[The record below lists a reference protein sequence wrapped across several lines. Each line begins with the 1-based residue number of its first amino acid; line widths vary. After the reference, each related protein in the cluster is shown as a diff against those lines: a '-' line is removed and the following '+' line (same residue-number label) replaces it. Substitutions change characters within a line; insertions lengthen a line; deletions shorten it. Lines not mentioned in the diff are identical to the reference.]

1 MDNLVLLRLSAVR
14 KSHILW
20 PKTWFLSPVQKV
32 SGSEIFD
39 RTLKGTKGAE
49 VGQERVIVVGGGASG
64 MMAAGRAAECGAQVL
79 LLERTKRL
87 GNKLRITGK
96 GRCNLTNI
104 ADLPDFIAHFGPHG
118 LFLRNAFA
126 RFFNQDL
133 VDFFAAQGVPTVV
146 ERGQRVFPTS
156 NDAHQVADALAG
168 YLRRSGARV
177 RFKARVTELKAERG
191 RIAGVRTEE
200 GEFLA
205 AQAVIVATGGA
216 SYPGTG
222 STGDGYRLAKALGHT
237 IAPVRPALVPL
248 VVKEGHAKALQ
259 GLSLRNVEVSLLLD
273 DQPVACQ
280 FGEMLFTHFG
290 VSGPII
296 LTLSGQAV
304 DRLGQGKLEF
314 SINLKPALSDE
325 QLDRRLQRDFDRF
338 GKRAFCNILKELLP
352 RRMISLF
359 VRLTGIPPYKPGHQ
373 ITAAERKRLFSLL
386 RDFRLTII
394 GHRPI
399 AEAIVT
405 AGGVSTREIDP
416 RTMESHLVE
425 GLYFCGEVLD
435 INADTGGYNLQAAF
449 STGYV
454 AGQSA
459 ARAEAPGT

>member
-1 MDNLVLLRLSAVR
+1 MRV
-14 KSHILW
+14 
-20 PKTWFLSPVQKV
+20 
-32 SGSEIFD
+32 E
-39 RTLKGTKGAE
+39 
-49 VGQERVIVVGGGASG
+49 ERDEGKVIVGGGGASG
-64 MMAAGRAAECGAQVL
+64 MMAAGRAAERGAQVL
-79 LLERTKRL
+79 LLEKTKRL

-96 GRCNLTNI
+96 GRCNLTNV
-104 ADLPDFIAHFGPHG
+104 ADQSDFITHFGPNG
-118 LFLRNAFA
+118 VFLRNAFA
-126 RFFNQDL
+126 RFFNRDL
-133 VDFFAAQGVPTVV
+133 IDFFAAQGVPTVV

-168 YLRRSGARV
+168 YLRRNGACV
-177 RFKARVTELKAERG
+177 RFKARVEELEAEDG

-200 GEFLA
+200 GEFLTA
-205 AQAVIVATGGA
+205 KAVIVATGGA

-237 IAPVRPALVPL
+237 IVPIRPALVPL
-248 VVKEGHAKALQ
+248 LVKEGHAEALQ
-259 GLSLRNVEVSLLLD
+259 GLSLKNVEMTLLLD
-273 DQPVACQ
+273 GQPVTRQ

-296 LTLSGQAV
+296 LTLSAQAV
-304 DRLGQGKLEF
+304 DRLGQGELEL
-314 SINLKPALSDE
+314 SINLKPALSDQ

-338 GKRAFCNILKELLP
+338 GKRAFRNILKELLP
-352 RRMISLF
+352 RKMIALF
-359 VRLTGIPPYKPGHQ
+359 VQLTGIPSGKPGHQ
-373 ITAAERKRLFSLL
+373 ITAAERKRLFDLL
-386 RDFRLTII
+386 RDFRLTIV

-405 AGGVSTREIDP
+405 AGGVSTREVDP
-416 RTMESHLVE
+416 RTMESRLVR

-459 ARAEAPGT
+459 ACAVTESCQGRTYGV

>member
-1 MDNLVLLRLSAVR
+1 MS
-14 KSHILW
+14 
-20 PKTWFLSPVQKV
+20 
-32 SGSEIFD
+32 
-39 RTLKGTKGAE
+39 
-49 VGQERVIVVGGGASG
+49 QERIIVVGGGVSG

-79 LLERTKRL
+79 LLEKTKRL

-96 GRCNLTNI
+96 GRCNLTNV
-104 ADLPDFIAHFGPHG
+104 ADLPDFIAHFGSNGP
-118 LFLRNAFA
+118 FLRNVFA

-133 VDFFAAQGVPTVV
+133 IDFFAAQGVPTVV
-146 ERGQRVFPTS
+146 ERGQRVFPAS

-168 YLRRSGARV
+168 YLRQSGARV
-177 RFKARVTELKAERG
+177 RFKARVTGLKAEGG
-191 RIAGVRTEE
+191 RIAGVRMEG

-205 AQAVIVATGGA
+205 AGAVIVATGGA

-222 STGDGYRLAKALGHT
+222 STGDGYRLAQALGHT
-237 IAPVRPALVPL
+237 IVPVRPALVPL
-248 VVKEGHAKALQ
+248 VVKEGHVKALQ
-259 GLSLRNVEVSLLLD
+259 GLSLKNVEVTLLLD
-273 DQPVACQ
+273 GQPVTRQ

-296 LTLSGQAV
+296 LTLSAQAV
-304 DRLGQGKLEF
+304 DRLGQGKLEL

-338 GKRAFCNILKELLP
+338 GKRAFRNLLKELLP
-352 RRMISLF
+352 RKMIALF
-359 VRLTGIPPYKPGHQ
+359 VQLTGIPPHKPGHQ
-373 ITAAERKRLFSLL
+373 ITAAERKRLFGLL
-386 RDFRLTII
+386 RDFRLTIV

-405 AGGVSTREIDP
+405 AGGVSAQEIDP
-416 RTMESHLVE
+416 RTMESHLVK

-459 ARAEAPGT
+459 AHAVAKL

>member
-1 MDNLVLLRLSAVR
+1 MRV
-14 KSHILW
+14 
-20 PKTWFLSPVQKV
+20 
-32 SGSEIFD
+32 E
-39 RTLKGTKGAE
+39 E
-49 VGQERVIVVGGGASG
+49 VGEDRVIVVGGGASG
-64 MMAAGRAAECGAQVL
+64 MMAAGRAAECGARVL
-79 LLERTKRL
+79 LLEKTKRL

-96 GRCNLTNI
+96 GRCNLTNV
-104 ADLPDFIAHFGPHG
+104 ADMPDFIAHFGPNG
-118 LFLRNAFA
+118 PFLRNAFA

-133 VDFFAAQGVPTVV
+133 IDFFAAQGVPTVV
-146 ERGQRVFPTS
+146 ERGQRVFPAS

-168 YLRRSGARV
+168 YLRQSGARV
-177 RFKARVTELKAERG
+177 RFKAKVAELKAEGG
-191 RIAGVRTEE
+191 RIAGLWMEG
-200 GEFLA
+200 GEFLTA
-205 AQAVIVATGGA
+205 RAVVVATGGA

-237 IAPVRPALVPL
+237 IVPIRPALVPL
-248 VVKEGHAKALQ
+248 VVKEGHAEALQ
-259 GLSLRNVEVSLLLD
+259 GLSLKNVKVSLLLNG
-273 DQPVACQ
+273 QAVTCQ

-296 LTLSGQAV
+296 LTLSAQAV
-304 DRLGQGKLEF
+304 DRLGQGKPEL

-338 GKRAFCNILKELLP
+338 GKRAFRNILKELLP
-352 RRMISLF
+352 RKMIALF
-359 VRLTGIPPYKPGHQ
+359 VRLTGIPPDKPGHQ

-386 RDFRLTII
+386 RDFRLTIV

-416 RTMESHLVE
+416 RTMESRLVK

-459 ARAEAPGT
+459 ARAVTGSFQERT

>member
-1 MDNLVLLRLSAVR
+1 
-14 KSHILW
+14 
-20 PKTWFLSPVQKV
+20 V
-32 SGSEIFD
+32 S
-39 RTLKGTKGAE
+39 
-49 VGQERVIVVGGGASG
+49 QERVIVVGGGASG

-79 LLERTKRL
+79 LLEKTKRL

-104 ADLPDFIAHFGPHG
+104 ADRPDFIAHFGPNG
-118 LFLRNAFA
+118 PFLRNAFA

-133 VDFFAAQGVPTVV
+133 IDFFAAQGVPTVV
-146 ERGQRVFPTS
+146 ERGQRVFPAS
-156 NDAHQVADALAG
+156 NDAHQVADALAS
-168 YLRRSGARV
+168 YLRQSGARV
-177 RFKARVTELKAERG
+177 RFKARVAELETEGG
-191 RIAGVRTEE
+191 RIAGVQTEG
-200 GEFLA
+200 GEFLTA
-205 AQAVIVATGGA
+205 KAVIVATGGA

-237 IAPVRPALVPL
+237 IVPIKPALVPL
-248 VVKEGHAKALQ
+248 VVKEGHAEALQ
-259 GLSLRNVEVSLLLD
+259 GLSLKNVEVTLLLD
-273 DQPVACQ
+273 GQPVTRQ

-296 LTLSGQAV
+296 LTLSAQAV
-304 DRLGQGKLEF
+304 DRLGQGKLEL

-338 GKRAFCNILKELLP
+338 GKRAFRNILKELLP
-352 RRMISLF
+352 RKMIALF
-359 VRLTGIPPYKPGHQ
+359 VRLTGIPPDKPGHQ

-386 RDFRLTII
+386 RDFRLTIV

-416 RTMESHLVE
+416 RTMESRLVK

-435 INADTGGYNLQAAF
+435 IIADTGGYNLQAAF

-459 ARAEAPGT
+459 ARMVAGSFHKGGRDEDP

>member
-1 MDNLVLLRLSAVR
+1 MRVEERD
-14 KSHILW
+14 
-20 PKTWFLSPVQKV
+20 
-32 SGSEIFD
+32 E
-39 RTLKGTKGAE
+39 
-49 VGQERVIVVGGGASG
+49 ERVIVVGGGASG

-96 GRCNLTNI
+96 GRCNLTNV
-104 ADLPDFIAHFGPHG
+104 ADPSDFITHFGPNG
-118 LFLRNAFA
+118 VFLRNAFA

-133 VDFFAAQGVPTVV
+133 IDFFAAQGVPTVV
-146 ERGQRVFPTS
+146 ERGQRVFPAS
-156 NDAHQVADALAG
+156 NDAHQVADALAN
-168 YLRRSGARV
+168 YLRQSSARV
-177 RFKARVTELKAERG
+177 RFKVRVKELEAKDG

-200 GEFLA
+200 GELLTA
-205 AQAVIVATGGA
+205 KAVIVATGGA

-237 IAPVRPALVPL
+237 IVPIRPALVPL
-248 VVKEGHAKALQ
+248 VVKEGHAEALQ
-259 GLSLRNVEVSLLLD
+259 GLSLKNVEVTLLLNG
-273 DQPVACQ
+273 QPVTRQ
-280 FGEMLFTHFG
+280 FGEMLFAHFG

-296 LTLSGQAV
+296 LTLSAQAV
-304 DRLGQGKLEF
+304 DRLGQGELEL

-325 QLDRRLQRDFDRF
+325 QLDQRLQRDFDRF
-338 GKRAFCNILKELLP
+338 GKRAFRNILKELLP
-352 RRMISLF
+352 RKMIALF
-359 VRLTGIPPYKPGHQ
+359 VQLTGIPSGKPGHQ
-373 ITAAERKRLFSLL
+373 ITAEERKRLFDLL
-386 RDFRLTII
+386 RDFRLTIV

-416 RTMESHLVE
+416 RTMESRLVQ

-454 AGQSA
+454 AGRSA
-459 ARAEAPGT
+459 ARAVAKV

>member
-1 MDNLVLLRLSAVR
+1 MRVEELD
-14 KSHILW
+14 
-20 PKTWFLSPVQKV
+20 
-32 SGSEIFD
+32 E
-39 RTLKGTKGAE
+39 
-49 VGQERVIVVGGGASG
+49 ERIIVVGGGASG
-64 MMAAGRAAECGAQVL
+64 MMAAGRAAECGARVL

-96 GRCNLTNI
+96 GRCNLTNV
-104 ADLPDFIAHFGPHG
+104 ADQLDFITHFGPNG
-118 LFLRNAFA
+118 VFLRNAFA

-133 VDFFAAQGVPTVV
+133 IDFFAAQGVPTVV
-146 ERGQRVFPTS
+146 ERGQRVFPAS
-156 NDAHQVADALAG
+156 NDAHQVADALAD
-168 YLRRSGARV
+168 YLRRSGARA
-177 RFKARVTELKAERG
+177 RFKARVEELEAEGG
-191 RIAGVRTEE
+191 RVAGVRTGE
-200 GEFLA
+200 GELLT

-216 SYPGTG
+216 SYPATG

-237 IAPVRPALVPL
+237 IVPIRPALVPL
-248 VVKEGHAKALQ
+248 VVKEGHAEALQ
-259 GLSLRNVEVSLLLD
+259 GLSLKNVEVTLLLD
-273 DQPVACQ
+273 GQPVTRQ

-296 LTLSGQAV
+296 LTLSAQAV
-304 DRLGQGKLEF
+304 DRLGQGELEL

-338 GKRAFCNILKELLP
+338 GKRAFRNILKELLP
-352 RRMISLF
+352 RKMIALF
-359 VRLTGIPPYKPGHQ
+359 VRLTGIPPGKPGHQ
-373 ITAAERKRLFSLL
+373 ITAAERKRLFDLL
-386 RDFRLTII
+386 RDFRLTIV

-416 RTMESHLVE
+416 RTMESRLVR
-425 GLYFCGEVLD
+425 GLYFCGEVLG

-459 ARAEAPGT
+459 ARAVAKL

>member
-1 MDNLVLLRLSAVR
+1 
-14 KSHILW
+14 
-20 PKTWFLSPVQKV
+20 
-32 SGSEIFD
+32 
-39 RTLKGTKGAE
+39 
-49 VGQERVIVVGGGASG
+49 VGQEKVIVVGGGASG
-64 MMAAGRAAECGAQVL
+64 MMAAGRAAECGARVL

-96 GRCNLTNI
+96 GRCNLTNV
-104 ADLPDFIAHFGPHG
+104 ADPSDFITHFGPNG
-118 LFLRNAFA
+118 VFLRNAFA

-133 VDFFAAQGVPTVV
+133 IDFFAAQGVPTVV
-146 ERGQRVFPTS
+146 ERGQRVFPAS
-156 NDAHQVADALAG
+156 NDAHQVADALAN
-168 YLRRSGARV
+168 YLRWNGARV
-177 RFKARVTELKAERG
+177 RFKARVKELEAEDG
-191 RIAGVRTEE
+191 RIAGIRTEE
-200 GEFLA
+200 GEFLT

-222 STGDGYRLAKALGHT
+222 STGDGYHLAKALGHT
-237 IAPVRPALVPL
+237 IVPIRPALVPL
-248 VVKEGHAKALQ
+248 VVKEGHAEALQ
-259 GLSLRNVEVSLLLD
+259 GLSLKNVEVTLLLD
-273 DQPVACQ
+273 GQPVTRQ

-296 LTLSGQAV
+296 LTLSAQAV
-304 DRLGQGKLEF
+304 DRLGQGELEL

-338 GKRAFCNILKELLP
+338 GKRAFRNILKELLP
-352 RRMISLF
+352 RKMIARF
-359 VRLTGIPPYKPGHQ
+359 VQLTGIPSGKPGHQ
-373 ITAAERKRLFSLL
+373 ITAAERKRLFDLL
-386 RDFRLTII
+386 RDFRLTIV

-416 RTMESHLVE
+416 RTMESRLVQ

-459 ARAEAPGT
+459 ARAVAKV

>member
-1 MDNLVLLRLSAVR
+1 MRVDERD
-14 KSHILW
+14 
-20 PKTWFLSPVQKV
+20 
-32 SGSEIFD
+32 E
-39 RTLKGTKGAE
+39 
-49 VGQERVIVVGGGASG
+49 ERVIVVGGGASG

-79 LLERTKRL
+79 LLEKTKRL

-96 GRCNLTNI
+96 GRCNLTNV
-104 ADLPDFIAHFGPHG
+104 ADRPDFIAHFGSNGP
-118 LFLRNAFA
+118 FLHNAFA

-133 VDFFAAQGVPTVV
+133 IDFFSAHDVPTVV
-146 ERGQRVFPTS
+146 ERGQRVFPAS

-168 YLRRSGARV
+168 YLRRNGARV
-177 RFKARVTELKAERG
+177 RFKVRVKELEAEGG

-200 GEFLA
+200 GEFLTA
-205 AQAVIVATGGA
+205 KAVIVATGGA

-237 IAPVRPALVPL
+237 IVPIRPALVPL
-248 VVKEGHAKALQ
+248 VVKEGHAEALQ
-259 GLSLRNVEVSLLLD
+259 GLSLKNVEVTLLLD
-273 DQPVACQ
+273 GQPVTRQ

-296 LTLSGQAV
+296 LTLSAQAV
-304 DRLGQGKLEF
+304 DRLGQGELEL

-338 GKRAFCNILKELLP
+338 GKRAFRNILKELLP
-352 RRMISLF
+352 RKMIALF
-359 VRLTGIPPYKPGHQ
+359 VRLTGVPPDKPGHQ
-373 ITAAERKRLFSLL
+373 ITAAERKRLFGLL
-386 RDFRLTII
+386 RDFRLTVV

-405 AGGVSTREIDP
+405 AGGVSTQEIDP
-416 RTMESHLVE
+416 RTMESRLVK

-459 ARAEAPGT
+459 ARAVTGSFQGRTYGV

>member
-1 MDNLVLLRLSAVR
+1 
-14 KSHILW
+14 
-20 PKTWFLSPVQKV
+20 V
-32 SGSEIFD
+32 S
-39 RTLKGTKGAE
+39 
-49 VGQERVIVVGGGASG
+49 QERVIVVGGGASG

-79 LLERTKRL
+79 LLEKTKRL

-96 GRCNLTNI
+96 GRCNLTNV
-104 ADLPDFIAHFGPHG
+104 ADQSDFITHFGPNG
-118 LFLRNAFA
+118 VFLRNAFA

-133 VDFFAAQGVPTVV
+133 IDFFAAQGVPTVV
-146 ERGQRVFPTS
+146 ERGQRVFPVS
-156 NDAHQVADALAG
+156 NDAHQVADALAD
-168 YLRRSGARV
+168 YLRQSGARA
-177 RFKARVTELKAERG
+177 RFKVRVKELEAEGG
-191 RIAGVRTEE
+191 RIAGVQTEE
-200 GEFLA
+200 GEFLT

-237 IAPVRPALVPL
+237 IVPIRPALVPL
-248 VVKEGHAKALQ
+248 VVKEGHAEALQ
-259 GLSLRNVEVSLLLD
+259 GLSLKNVEVSLLLD
-273 DQPVACQ
+273 GQPVTRQ
-280 FGEMLFTHFG
+280 FGEMLLTHFG

-296 LTLSGQAV
+296 LTLSAQAV
-304 DRLGQGKLEF
+304 DRLGQGKLEL
-314 SINLKPALSDE
+314 SINLKPALSDQ

-338 GKRAFCNILKELLP
+338 GKRAFRNILKELLP
-352 RRMISLF
+352 RKMITLF
-359 VRLTGIPPYKPGHQ
+359 VRLTGIPPGKPGHQ

-386 RDFRLTII
+386 RDFRLTIV

-405 AGGVSTREIDP
+405 AGGVSTREVDP
-416 RTMESHLVE
+416 RTMESRLVR

-459 ARAEAPGT
+459 ARAVTGSFQGRT

>member
-1 MDNLVLLRLSAVR
+1 MRVEEL
-14 KSHILW
+14 
-20 PKTWFLSPVQKV
+20 
-32 SGSEIFD
+32 GEE
-39 RTLKGTKGAE
+39 G
-49 VGQERVIVVGGGASG
+49 VIVVGGGASG

-79 LLERTKRL
+79 LLEKTKRL

-96 GRCNLTNI
+96 GRCNLTNV
-104 ADLPDFIAHFGPHG
+104 ADQSDFITHFGPNG
-118 LFLRNAFA
+118 VFLRNAFT
-126 RFFNQDL
+126 RFFSRDL
-133 VDFFAAQGVPTVV
+133 IDFFAAQGVPTVV
-146 ERGQRVFPTS
+146 ERGQRVFPAS
-156 NDAHQVADALAG
+156 NDAHQVADALAN
-168 YLRRSGARV
+168 YLRQSGARA
-177 RFKARVTELKAERG
+177 RFKVGVKELEAEGG
-191 RIAGVRTEE
+191 RIAAVRTEE
-200 GEFLA
+200 GELLTA
-205 AQAVIVATGGA
+205 KAVIVATGGA

-237 IAPVRPALVPL
+237 IVPIRPALVPL
-248 VVKEGHAKALQ
+248 VVKEGHAEALQ
-259 GLSLRNVEVSLLLD
+259 GLSLKNVEVTLLLD
-273 DQPVACQ
+273 GQPVARQ

-296 LTLSGQAV
+296 LTLSAQAV
-304 DRLGQGKLEF
+304 DRLGQGKLEL

-338 GKRAFCNILKELLP
+338 GKRAFHNILKELLP
-352 RRMISLF
+352 RKMIALF
-359 VRLTGIPPYKPGHQ
+359 VRLTGIPADKPGHQ
-373 ITAAERKRLFSLL
+373 ITAAERERLFSLL
-386 RDFRLTII
+386 RDFRLTIV

-416 RTMESHLVE
+416 RTMESRLVK

-459 ARAEAPGT
+459 ARAVTGSFQGRT

>member
-1 MDNLVLLRLSAVR
+1 MRV
-14 KSHILW
+14 
-20 PKTWFLSPVQKV
+20 
-32 SGSEIFD
+32 E
-39 RTLKGTKGAE
+39 
-49 VGQERVIVVGGGASG
+49 ERDEEAIIVVGGGASG

-96 GRCNLTNI
+96 GRCNLTNV
-104 ADLPDFIAHFGPHG
+104 AAPSDFITHFGPNG
-118 LFLRNAFA
+118 VFLRNAFA

-133 VDFFAAQGVPTVV
+133 IDFFAAHGVPTVV
-146 ERGQRVFPTS
+146 ERGQRVFPAS
-156 NDAHQVADALAG
+156 NDAHQVADALAD
-168 YLRRSGARV
+168 YLRRNGARV
-177 RFKARVTELKAERG
+177 RFKARVEELEAEDG

-237 IAPVRPALVPL
+237 IVPIRPALVPL
-248 VVKEGHAKALQ
+248 VVKEGHAEALQ
-259 GLSLRNVEVSLLLD
+259 GLSLKNVEVTLLLEG
-273 DQPVACQ
+273 QPVTRH

-296 LTLSGQAV
+296 LTLSAQAV
-304 DRLGQGKLEF
+304 DRLGQGELEL
-314 SINLKPALSDE
+314 SIDLKPALSDE

-338 GKRAFCNILKELLP
+338 GKRAFRNILKELLP
-352 RRMISLF
+352 RKMIALF
-359 VRLTGIPPYKPGHQ
+359 VRLTGIPPGKPGHQ
-373 ITAAERKRLFSLL
+373 ITAAERKRLFDLL
-386 RDFRLTII
+386 RDFRLTIV

-416 RTMESHLVE
+416 RTMESRLVQ

-459 ARAEAPGT
+459 ARAVAKL

>member
-1 MDNLVLLRLSAVR
+1 MRV
-14 KSHILW
+14 
-20 PKTWFLSPVQKV
+20 
-32 SGSEIFD
+32 E
-39 RTLKGTKGAE
+39 
-49 VGQERVIVVGGGASG
+49 ERDEERIIVVGGGASG
-64 MMAAGRAAECGAQVL
+64 MMAAGRAAECGARVL
-79 LLERTKRL
+79 LLEKTKRL

-96 GRCNLTNI
+96 GRCNLTNV
-104 ADLPDFIAHFGPHG
+104 ADQSDFITHFGPNG
-118 LFLRNAFA
+118 VFLHNAFA
-126 RFFNQDL
+126 RFFNRDL
-133 VDFFAAQGVPTVV
+133 IDFFAAQGVPTVV
-146 ERGQRVFPTS
+146 ERGQRVFPAS

-168 YLRRSGARV
+168 YLRQSGARA
-177 RFKARVTELKAERG
+177 RFKARVKELEAEGG

-200 GEFLA
+200 GELLTA
-205 AQAVIVATGGA
+205 EAVIVATGGA

-237 IAPVRPALVPL
+237 IVPIRPALVPL
-248 VVKEGHAKALQ
+248 VVKEDHAEALQ
-259 GLSLRNVEVSLLLD
+259 GLSLKNVEVTLLLD
-273 DQPVACQ
+273 GQPVTRQ

-296 LTLSGQAV
+296 LTLSAQAV
-304 DRLGQGKLEF
+304 DRLGQGGLEL

-338 GKRAFCNILKELLP
+338 GKRAFRNILKELLP
-352 RRMISLF
+352 RKMIALF
-359 VRLTGIPPYKPGHQ
+359 VQLTDIPPGKPGHQ
-373 ITAAERKRLFSLL
+373 ITAAERKRLFDLL
-386 RDFRLTII
+386 RDFRLTIV

-405 AGGVSTREIDP
+405 AGGVSTREVDP
-416 RTMESHLVE
+416 RTMESRLVR

-459 ARAEAPGT
+459 ARAVTGSFQGRT